1 MRTFYSLTSKKD
13 RNVCLKEEEGGRGTE
28 PASGLFHPSS
38 ARRGHSTHKAVRLSH
53 KSRFLLLG
61 AGHGGQAPRQA
72 RLSVRLN
79 PITPQLTCP
88 QKAHPEITLTKLPA
102 TGLISESRLCPLRAG
117 GKALWVC
124 RELSPGSLTWV
135 SQESRKDRP
144 SSQIHCLWQDG
155 R

>member
-1 MRTFYSLTSKKD
+1 MRTFYSVTSKKD

-72 RLSVRLN
+72 RLRVRLN
-79 PITPQLTCP
+79 PICAT
-88 QKAHPEITLTKLPA
+88 AHMSPE
-102 TGLISESRLCPLRAG
+102 SSSRNHAHKVACN
-117 GKALWVC
+117 
-124 RELSPGSLTWV
+124 
-135 SQESRKDRP
+135 
-144 SSQIHCLWQDG
+144 
-155 R
+155 